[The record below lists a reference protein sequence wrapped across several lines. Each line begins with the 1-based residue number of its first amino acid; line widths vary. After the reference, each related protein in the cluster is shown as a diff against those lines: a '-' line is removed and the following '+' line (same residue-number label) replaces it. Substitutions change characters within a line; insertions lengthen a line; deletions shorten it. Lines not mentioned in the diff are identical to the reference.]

1 MITGW
6 PSAIQSYPLKQITGG
21 PVDNLASFVTDVGP
35 PISRPRSTALVE
47 AWDMA
52 VVFQTRAHAAIF
64 EAWWRDDL
72 AFGSSP
78 FIWRHPRTKAVGKW
92 RIPQQFKWAGLGGEI
107 TQVSFAAMALP
118 GSVWFAAYV
127 PEETARV
134 PYFVADYA
142 SGIYG
147 VDAVKGV
154 ASGLAAVAGTYEV
167 WTYLSTGTVTIGL
180 ITYAGTVPQ
189 TAPSGVTKIVGFL
202 P

>member
-1 MITGW
+1 MISGW
-6 PSAIQSYPLKQITGG
+6 PSNIAFNPLLSATGG
-21 PVDNLASFVTDVGP
+21 PESNLVSFKPDVGP
-35 PISRPRSTALVE
+35 PMSRPMSTALVE
-47 AWDMA
+47 IFDLTMI
-52 VVFQTRAHAAIF
+52 FEPLTQGAIF
-64 EAWWRDDL
+64 EDWWRDDL
-72 AFGSSP
+72 AFGSLP

-92 RIPQQFKWAGLGGEI
+92 RIPQQF
-107 TQVSFAAMALP
+107 TQSFPATEVMRVDFQALKEP